1 MKDFLEVLESY
12 CFGLVWFREGVRASA
27 GARLLKGL
35 LLSFVLMEQASNVAA
50 VHTLICLFSYK
61 LLKKIRPLGR
71 VYLTDD
77 QVTARERRATSL
89 GRPEIQLAWNQWDSG
104 MTSGHPETSECPM
117 DITPITEDYH
127 SQGFIMSLRF
137 SLLGQDNP
145 CGGTPPNLSKLPV
158 TKQLSKASDWR
169 EGSSCLMKWVL
180 GGKLDS
186 MESPR
191 THS

>member
-1 MKDFLEVLESY
+1 
-12 CFGLVWFREGVRASA
+12 
-27 GARLLKGL
+27 
-35 LLSFVLMEQASNVAA
+35 
-50 VHTLICLFSYK
+50 
-61 LLKKIRPLGR
+61 
-71 VYLTDD
+71 
-77 QVTARERRATSL
+77 
-89 GRPEIQLAWNQWDSG
+89 

-145 CGGTPPNLSKLPV
+145 GGGTPPNLSKLPV

-180 GGKLDS
+180 GVKLDS
-186 MESPR
+186 VNHPVLIPKSNREQACQRKGAWTKSPEKEPGSLGYLPDLLKILSFLR
-191 THS
+191 TSVASSAKSGLSRWQWKPRLCFIRAEKGPVRVLTLTRA